1 MYEPFEEV
9 CARYAREL
17 RPFPAEALEIHPQG
31 NPNRWN
37 ARQIVEHLVLTYRSS
52 GSVLQQR
59 LDKGRPTQ
67 ARATI
72 KQRVPRFVLLG
83 LGFMPSGRAAPVS
96 VRPGPASDNSLDGAA
111 LAELFRSEIQRM
123 DE

>member
-1 MYEPFEEV
+1 MYAPFEEI
-9 CARYAREL
+9 CACFVHEL
-17 RPFPAEALEIHPQG
+17 EALSDGSLEVHPG
-31 NPNRWN
+31 GDANRWN

-123 DE
+123 D